1 LYGVSKGHNPIEM
14 LRAKLQI
21 YVFNGADIGEVFK
34 TPSVCIDLLNRH
46 CRGGCAKDTRSK
58 LEPLRSLT
66 TFLSPLEK
74 LCCYQSGNI
83 SIRRGEGQ
91 PLRAVMLP
99 ARVLT
104 VKKSPRAFGA
114 SAK

>member
-1 LYGVSKGHNPIEM
+1 M

-21 YVFNGADIGEVFK
+21 YVSAQCLK
-34 TPSVCIDLLNRH
+34 HQVCVDLLNRH
-46 CRGGCAKDTRSK
+46 CRGGYAKDARSK
-58 LEPLRSLT
+58 LEPLRSST

-83 SIRRGEGQ
+83 SMRRGEDQ
-91 PLRAVMLP
+91 PLRAAERLP
-99 ARVLT
+99 ARVLA
-104 VKKSPRAFGA
+104 VKKSPRARGA